1 MSDDLKKTMR
11 LVRRNKC
18 ITDERGRTVWNVP
31 IENTELELVSTQRL
45 KQMIE
50 TEGRDAKQRIARA
63 AREKDG
69 ILAHSASD
77 DRFQIIDD
85 DDLMAALDS
94 AAEIGDRDVSLAS
107 ADEPQFDDK
116 DEDAEELSLVSTQML
131 RQMLGDDEDEDDD
144 GETTPEGGFNP
155 YDHN

>member
-1 MSDDLKKTMR
+1 MSDELKKTIR
-11 LVRRNKC
+11 LVRENKC
-18 ITDERGRTVWNVP
+18 ITDDRGRTVWNVP

-50 TEGRDAKQRIARA
+50 TDGRRAKERIAKVA
-63 AREKDG
+63 EEKDG
-69 ILAHSASD
+69 ILAHNPAD

-94 AAEIGDRDVSLAS
+94 AADVADREKKLAS
-107 ADEPQFDDK
+107 EDAPVFDDSQS
-116 DEDAEELSLVSTQML
+116 EEEELSLVSTQML
-131 RQMLGDDEDEDDD
+131 RQLLDVEDADEEDAPP
-144 GETTPEGGFNP
+144 PESGFNP